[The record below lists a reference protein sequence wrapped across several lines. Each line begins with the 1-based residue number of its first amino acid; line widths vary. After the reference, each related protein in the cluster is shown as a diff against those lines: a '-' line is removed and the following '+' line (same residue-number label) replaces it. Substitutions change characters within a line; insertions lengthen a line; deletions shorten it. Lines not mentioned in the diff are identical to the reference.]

1 MRKSKTK
8 LASLIL
14 LLAIPLLIKFQAE
27 NTFNTK
33 IVSAQPSRTIGPVTV
48 AIETWNITTLEAF
61 QRKTFFAHNKYWV
74 FWGEAETY
82 YKTSTDGLTWS
93 TANDVC
99 PGSGEFFSLWFD
111 GTYVSYVRSTGIPTE
126 SLLYRRGT
134 PNSDGKITWSTP
146 NEQTVISTTTL
157 QLHEPF
163 ISVDSEGYP
172 WISYRWGTDGDKYP
186 NCTKSSLNNGTWQT
200 AQGFPYQLFTSSAWP
215 NWAVSIVPLTQQKM
229 YAVYLNQGAV
239 RGRLWNG
246 TAFENEELIAN
257 AIISGRTRFA
267 HSVVAKDD
275 NVYIVFLN
283 ATITDNT
290 ILFFSRTYGVGWS
303 EKEVVQPSVGD
314 VSFPVLSID
323 PLDGDL
329 YCFWANNDFI
339 YYKNYTLGS
348 WNPNAT
354 TWVAETNLYEETLS
368 CSYQT
373 WGSRIEVIW
382 VNGTIDNCHIRFC
395 SLITG
400 TINKLT
406 ITSTPEGATNPLPGT
421 HYYVEGDSVDI
432 TAIPN
437 SGYSFQYWL
446 LDGENKTEN
455 PITVI
460 MDTNHTL
467 EAFFVDN
474 IQPEI
479 SAPMQEPPGNI
490 IEHQDVTITVNV
502 TDLGTGVYNVTLLY
516 NINSTATWLSLNMT
530 EISVNTYQATI
541 PGYGNSTL
549 IKYEIV
555 AYDNAGNE
563 AVKNNEGQYYAYH
576 VIPEFSSIMIIPFFI
591 IATLLAVI
599 FYRKKKFI

>member
-1 MRKSKTK
+1 
-8 LASLIL
+8 LIL
-14 LLAIPLLIKFQAE
+14 LLAFLLLIKFQAE
-27 NTFNTK
+27 NTFDTI
-33 IVSAQPSRTIGPVTV
+33 IVSAQPAHVTIGPVTV

-93 TANDVC
+93 TANYVC

-111 GTYVSYVRSTGIPTE
+111 GTYVHYVRSTGIPTE
-126 SLLYRRGT
+126 SLLYRRGI
-134 PNSDGKITWSTP
+134 PNSDGTITWSTP
-146 NEQTVISTTTL
+146 NEQTAVSTNTSE
-157 QLHEPF
+157 LHEPF

-172 WISYRWGTDGDKYP
+172 WIGYRWGISYKWP

-246 TAFENEELIAN
+246 TAFEDEELIAN
-257 AIISGRTRFA
+257 AVISERTRFA
-267 HSVVAKDD
+267 HSVVAKEN
-275 NVYIVFLN
+275 NVYLVFLN
-283 ATITDNT
+283 ATVTDNT

-303 EKEVVQPSVGD
+303 GKEVVQPSVANT
-314 VSFPVLSID
+314 SFPVLSLD
-323 PLDGDL
+323 PSDGAL
-329 YCFWANNDFI
+329 YCFWANNDVI

-348 WNPNAT
+348 WNPNTT

-400 TINKLT
+400 AMYKLM
-406 ITSTPEGATNPLPGT
+406 IASALEGTTNPLPRT
-421 HYYVEGDSVDI
+421 YNYVEGDSVSI

-437 SGYSFQYWL
+437 LGYSFSYWL

-460 MDTNHTL
+460 MDSNHTL
-467 EAFFVDN
+467 EPFFVDN

-479 SAPMQEPPGNI
+479 GNPQQEPLANVM
-490 IEHQDVTITVNV
+490 ENQNVTITVNV
-502 TDLGTGVYNVTLLY
+502 TDLGTGVYNVTLWY
-516 NINSTATWLSLNMT
+516 NINSTAAWLSLNMT

-563 AVKNNEGQYYAYH
+563 AVKNNEGQYYVYH
-576 VIPEFSSIMIIPFFI
+576 VIPEFSSILIFPLFVIV
-591 IATLLAVI
+591 TLLVI
-599 FYRKKKFI
+599 FYRKKFI